1 MYRIFATSNRSSV
14 ERTPD
19 SPPVERKENPV
30 PGPSCPAPPK
40 IPSPTRKSTPPL
52 LKPSKITSAASR
64 LPLFVAYV
72 HEGLST
78 GANIW
83 NVPIRTASHRQAASA
98 STSPPCRTNRQ
109 RPNAFRRTP
118 YGFGGTL
125 SYRYRET
132 EKTSADPT
140 ETDYPKCPVST
151 RYSAICTA
159 FSAAPLRIWSLT
171 HQNVSPLSQVRSLR
185 IRPT

>member
-30 PGPSCPAPPK
+30 PGPSCPAPPNF
-40 IPSPTRKSTPPL
+40 IFGTETHTYPYDLRENFCRRPAPPL
-52 LKPSKITSAASR
+52 
-64 LPLFVAYV
+64 VAYV

-78 GANIW
+78 GANIR

-125 SYRYRET
+125 LYRYREA

-140 ETDYPKCPVST
+140 ETDYPRCPVST

-171 HQNVSPLSQVRSLR
+171 HQNVSPLGSEISSRM
-185 IRPT
+185 RPT